1 MAAVTGAVIGGLALA
16 NNIYQGQKNRQ
27 AANNASKASQN
38 AATAALDAQQQNYTR
53 TAGNLQPYIGA
64 GTSAL
69 SDLNAINSGNY
80 AGFENSPDYLY
91 ALQQGL
97 KGVDR
102 SAASRGALYS
112 GGTTADT
119 LGTAEGLASQNL
131 GAYRSNLMS
140 LAQLGAGAGANLGSV
155 GAGQAAAIG
164 NIGFNNAA
172 NQTTAGY
179 NAAAGNINTANNTAG
194 ILGQLWGQYGGSLTS
209 GTPAANASSYSLSPT
224 QNSFTTGN
232 YTGPGSLST
241 TTNLPAYLG
250 GNG

>member
-16 NNIYQGQKNRQ
+16 NNIYQGQQNRKA
-27 AANNASKASQN
+27 AANAAKTSQN
-38 AATAALDAQQQNYTR
+38 AANAALGAQQTNYNNTAA
-53 TAGNLQPYIGA
+53 NLQPYVNA

-69 SDLNAINSGNY
+69 GDLNAVNSGNY

-131 GAYRSNLMS
+131 GNYRSSLMS

-194 ILGQLWGQYGGSLTS
+194 ILGQLWGQYGGSLSS

-224 QNSFTTGN
+224 QNTFAGGT
-232 YTGPGSLST
+232 YTGPQSLA
-241 TTNLPAYLG
+241 TNATVPNYLTG
-250 GNG
+250 A

>member
-16 NNIYQGQKNRQ
+16 DSVYQNQQNRS
-27 AANNASKASQN
+27 AAENASKASQN
-38 AATAALDAQQQNYTR
+38 AANAALSAQQTNYNNTAA
-53 TAGNLQPYIGA
+53 NLQPYIGA
-64 GTSAL
+64 GNTALGQLSAV
-69 SDLNAINSGNY
+69 NSGDY
-80 AGFENSPDYLY
+80 SGFQNSPDYLY

-119 LGTAEGLASQNL
+119 EATAEGLASQNL
-131 GAYRSNLMS
+131 GNYRSSLMG
-140 LAQLGAGAGANLGSV
+140 LAQMGAGAGANLGSV

-179 NAAAGNINTANNTAG
+179 NQAAGNINGANNVSS
-194 ILGQLWGQYGGSLTS
+194 ILGQLYGQYGNTFSS
-209 GTPAANASSYSLSPT
+209 ANDSSYAPLGNG

-241 TTNLPAYLG
+241 TGNLPSYLG
-250 GNG
+250 GTGY